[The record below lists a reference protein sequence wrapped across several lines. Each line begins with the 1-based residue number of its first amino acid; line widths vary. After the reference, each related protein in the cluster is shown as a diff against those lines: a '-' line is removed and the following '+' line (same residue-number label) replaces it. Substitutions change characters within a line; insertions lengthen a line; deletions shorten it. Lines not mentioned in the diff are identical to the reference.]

1 MNPFFNN
8 IQKINNLDI
17 AIEEL
22 GKQVPISSKLKEII
36 DFIIKAHE
44 NQFRKSGEPYAVH
57 PILVATITASFSKDE
72 DVIAT
77 ALLHDVVEDT
87 PYTLEFVE
95 ENWGKNVSNMVKGL
109 TKVADIREENFVTSK
124 DSSDTKIVQAALTFR
139 KMLIASID
147 DPRVLIVKLCD
158 RLHNML
164 TLGVLPPHKQRRI
177 AEETL
182 VVYVP
187 IANRLGISTLKN
199 ELEDLAFFYIYPHEY
214 KKIDQFLKENEQ
226 AMQLGFNNF
235 ITVTKNLLEKNGF
248 EADKIK
254 IYSRVKH
261 HYSIYL
267 KMQRKGITIEE
278 VLDLFA
284 IRILVPSDIDCYK
297 ALGHIHLEFKPLVS
311 RFKDYIATP
320 KENGYQTIHTTV
332 FYNSKIYEIQIRSF
346 DMHSIAEYG
355 IAAHWAYKNGEKVNQ
370 STAANANLNWLKSLE
385 FSNDNIE
392 EFYNET
398 KENLFNDEIIVYSPK
413 GEVFILPIGS
423 TAYDYAFA
431 VHTNVGKKAVHCYI
445 NKIKKPLLTVLKSTD
460 IVQIELADEPIIRC
474 SWIDM
479 VKTSRAKKQLK
490 ILCMQ
495 RQKEIDELSGKNII
509 NTIFSRYY
517 DDILKLYPVK
527 TLYKVPTNLAFMK
540 NAKQLV
546 EKKVLKE
553 KGIMGRFKILTSK
566 IKEFK
571 FDNMLLYSNFNIN
584 SVSFD
589 HCCHPKFGDDIIA
602 FRNSHSA
609 VVHHKMCDKAYS
621 KIKENSQMIFCRW
634 EKNAVYQYKM
644 LISIPNTKGELAK
657 VLAYLSKSDF
667 YILGI
672 NFGRQKHSY
681 IQYCDIEFEINNSN
695 TDEVRQIVE
704 KNIKVIEFTSKKDA
718 YNK

>member
-1 MNPFFNN
+1 MNLFFKELKLVNT
-8 IQKINNLDI
+8 IEGAIKELEKQIDI
-17 AIEEL
+17 S
-22 GKQVPISSKLKEII
+22 PKLYEII
-36 DFIIKAHE
+36 DFIIEAHE
-44 NQFRKSGEPYAVH
+44 GQFRKSGEPYSVH
-57 PILVATITASFSKDE
+57 PILVATITSTFSKDE

-87 PYTLEFVE
+87 PFTLEFVE
-95 ENWGKNVSNMVKGL
+95 EKWGKNVSNMVKGL
-109 TKVADIREENFVTSK
+109 TKVADIREENFITSK
-124 DSSDTKIVQAALTFR
+124 DSSNTKIVQAALTFR

-164 TLGVLPPHKQRRI
+164 TLAVLPQHKQRRI

-199 ELEDLAFFYIYPHEY
+199 ELEDLAFFYIYPDEY
-214 KKIDQFLKENEQ
+214 KKIDDFLKENEQ
-226 AMQLGFNNF
+226 AMQLSFNTF
-235 ITVTKNLLEKNGF
+235 IAITKNLLEKNGF
-248 EADKIK
+248 EENEIK
-254 IYSRVKH
+254 IYSRIKH

-320 KENGYQTIHTTV
+320 KENGYKTIHTTV

-346 DMHSIAEYG
+346 DMNSVAEYG
-355 IAAHWAYKNGEKVNQ
+355 IAAHWAYKNGEKN
-370 STAANANLNWLKSLE
+370 SSSSSNLNWLKSLE

-431 VHTNVGKKAVHCYI
+431 VHTNVGKKAISCYI

-460 IVQIELADEPIIRC
+460 IIQIELGNEAIIRC

-490 ILCMQ
+490 FLCMQ
-495 RQKEIDELSGKNII
+495 RQREIDELAGKNII

-517 DDILKLYPVK
+517 NDILEHYPVK
-527 TLYKVPTNLAFMK
+527 GLYKVPTNLPFLK
-540 NAKQLV
+540 NAKQIV

-553 KGIMGRFKILTSK
+553 KGIMGRFKIFTSK

-571 FDNMLLYSNFNIN
+571 FDNMLIYSNFNIN
-584 SVSFD
+584 SISFD

-602 FRNSHSA
+602 FRNSHNA
-609 VVHHKMCDKAYS
+609 IIHHKMCDKAYS
-621 KIKENSQMIFCRW
+621 KIKENEQMLYCEW
-634 EKNAVYQYKM
+634 AKNSVFQYKM

-667 YILGI
+667 YILAC

-695 TDEVRQIVE
+695 VDEVRQIVE
-704 KNIKVIEFTSKKDA
+704 KNIKVIDFMSKKDA